1 MTAVP
6 ASAATTT
13 INTFKP
19 NVRILEFSPERAIDQ
34 KRRFQEN
41 TPAPP
46 RRSGAGAIFHVE
58 AAGVPAASERI
69 QRRHACRLT
78 DPPNDSGPHHGPV
91 KGGVALAD
99 DFLVDRVMIGGY
111 GQQ

>member
-41 TPAPP
+41 TPAPA
-46 RRSGAGAIFHVE
+46 SGGGAHEPFPAQ
-58 AAGVPAASERI
+58 AANVPATAGRI
-69 QRRHACRLT
+69 
-78 DPPNDSGPHHGPV
+78 NGPHHAPCV
-91 KGGVALAD
+91 RSRMEPKALASSAA
-99 DFLVDRVMIGGY
+99 
-111 GQQ
+111 